1 MRTILAFL
9 APVVLL
15 ASTFATASP
24 VRHATRDSGSCS
36 PPLSGPIWSQITY
49 DKNSTMGWVPQLSK
63 VETLQRVVV
72 ETLSSTSP
80 PELVNWNITAA
91 PEGTYRVAF
100 EGGYCL
106 SAYGGQVSQTDCD
119 SPCGTARYMLDC
131 QSCTSTGGSGCL
143 FRSIYAGLCATATG
157 EGGTLAARECDSSG
171 MEESDQ
177 YFSFAKL
184 SPNRASEVY
193 EEGDS
198 LTLNLALPPQ
208 RWFNMGYWK
217 QGGTESFPDAAA
229 ELCRRVAVA
238 AKLQPGER
246 LCEVGYG
253 SGDSTLLV
261 AQEFSPSSY
270 VGFTSLPSQHAVAA
284 RRVADAQLDPKRFRV
299 RHGDAAKDLR
309 TLPTGSADVVIAVDC
324 AYHFNPRSAFLSS
337 AHRLLAPAGR
347 LALTDLV
354 LPSKPLSLVDT
365 LLLSLVCLAAGLPR
379 GNLRTAA
386 AYRAELVSLGYD
398 RDAIEMTDISDAVW
412 PGFLA
417 FVERRDEQLGR
428 PGVLGK
434 SWSGL
439 RLYARVVRWYSGVGG
454 AKARLRFYLISAAKA
469 GGSASKVY

>member
-1 MRTILAFL
+1 MRTFLAFL

-15 ASTFATASP
+15 FSTLAAASP
-24 VRHATRDSGSCS
+24 VRRGSSTGELCS
-36 PPLSGPIWSQITY
+36 PALSGTITSNITY
-49 DKNSTMGWVPQLSK
+49 DQDPTMGWSTVPPAEVIWTFEQ
-63 VETLQRVVV
+63 Q
-72 ETLSSTSP
+72 TLSSTSP
-80 PELVNWNITAA
+80 PWNITIASD
-91 PEGTYRVAF
+91 GTYRVATAF
-100 EGGYCL
+100 HPGCAG
-106 SAYGGQVSQTDCD
+106 AYGGQVSEVACD
-119 SPCGTARYMLDC
+119 STCGQAQYMITC
-131 QSCTSTGGSGCL
+131 ESCTSTGGTGCL
-143 FRSIYAGLCATATG
+143 FSSEYAGLCAAAPGANESLVLTG
-157 EGGTLAARECDSSG
+157 CAGAGAGGSN
-171 MEESDQ
+171 Q

-193 EEGDS
+193 EEGDA

-246 LCEVGYG
+246 LCEAGYG
-253 SGDSTLLV
+253 FGDSTLLL
-261 AQEFSPSSY
+261 AHEFSPSSY

-284 RRVADAQLDPKRFRV
+284 RRAADAQLDPKRFRV

-354 LPSKPLSLVDT
+354 LPSTPLSLVDT

-454 AKARLRFYLISAAKA
+454 GKSRLRFYLISAAKA
-469 GGSASKVY
+469 GGSDSKVY